1 MKISIGEIWLA
12 FISILEFDKRGRIS
26 YKAQTRPCLIV
37 DDGRG
42 FIVNNDTRNYH
53 ILKITSQYDAYRRK
67 SITNWK
73 EIGLKKKSYTR
84 IELPMKLEKN
94 QLIKKIAIIPIEEL
108 IDIYSDIFNI
118 INTKCLEQL
127 ANLCSNN

>member
-1 MKISIGEIWLA
+1 M
-12 FISILEFDKRGRIS
+12 
-26 YKAQTRPCLIV
+26 
-37 DDGRG
+37 
-42 FIVNNDTRNYH
+42 NNDTRNYH
-53 ILKITSQYDAYRRK
+53 ILKITSQYDTYRRK

-108 IDIYSDIFNI
+108 IDIY
-118 INTKCLEQL
+118 
-127 ANLCSNN
+127 

>member
-1 MKISIGEIWLA
+1 MKINIGEIWLA
-12 FISILEFDKRGRIS
+12 FIPILEFDKMGRIS

-42 FIVNNDTRNYH
+42 FIVNDDTRNYH
-53 ILKITSQYDAYRRK
+53 ILKT
-67 SITNWK
+67 ITNWK

-84 IELPMKLEKN
+84 IELPIKLEKK

-118 INTKCLEQL
+118 INTKCLEQF